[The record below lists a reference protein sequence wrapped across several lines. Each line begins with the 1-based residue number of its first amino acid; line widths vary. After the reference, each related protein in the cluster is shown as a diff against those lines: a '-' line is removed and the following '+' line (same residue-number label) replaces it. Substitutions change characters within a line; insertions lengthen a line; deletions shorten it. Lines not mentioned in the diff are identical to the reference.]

1 MSFKSFFS
9 FQAIVAAIVMPL
21 RIQSSENPSWTVVIG
36 WTKISYLYFI
46 ISSKDAK
53 MQTKLFD
60 IDVFVDLIIRVV
72 SVTLLIVFHCTICE
86 SFCKLIEL
94 LLFFFIMTA

>member
-1 MSFKSFFS
+1 MKSFFS

-21 RIQSSENPSWTVVIG
+21 RIETSENPSWTVVIG

-46 ISSKDAK
+46 ISSKNAK

-60 IDVFVDLIIRVV
+60 INVFVDLIIRVV
-72 SVTLLIVFHCTICE
+72 SVTLLIVYYCTIFE

-94 LLFFFIMTA
+94 VLILF